1 MLTYAI
7 KRFLY
12 KTFARTATFVNR
24 YYHAKSQPTR
34 VRMLRKVWMKIILVT
49 EIAMM

>member
-7 KRFLY
+7 KIFLY
-12 KTFARTATFVNR
+12 KTFARTATFAKR

-34 VRMLRKVWMKIILVT
+34 VGMLKRN
-49 EIAMM
+49 A